1 MKKIFVLYIC
11 QLPYLSMNNNYIK
24 NFQKY
29 LKLQT
34 NRTKKKR
41 YVDNYRCE
49 LVQNSQYLYVKFDL
63 NLSLIK

>member
-1 MKKIFVLYIC
+1 MKKIFILYIC

-34 NRTKKKR
+34 NRTKKKDMLTIID
-41 YVDNYRCE
+41 V
-49 LVQNSQYLYVKFDL
+49 
-63 NLSLIK
+63 NLCKIANTCM